1 MRTWTRNAATAATV
15 GVIAL
20 TAAACTPDTTRA
32 RVEAD
37 VPPTFAKAYA
47 VSEQLQGH
55 GVVQPH
61 VTKTECHSSVNT
73 LQDSGPGSWDC
84 ELAYTVHGKP
94 EKASLLILIDALACY
109 QALDGEHRDDTIKD
123 RATGATLPDPKVGFD
138 GCFNVYDNK
147 THTSKT

>member
-1 MRTWTRNAATAATV
+1 MRSWTRNLATAATV
-15 GVIAL
+15 GVIAV
-20 TAAACTPDTTRA
+20 TASACTPDTTRA

-37 VPPTFAKAYA
+37 VPSTFAKAYA

-55 GVVQPH
+55 GVVRPQ

-84 ELAYTVHGKP
+84 ELAYTVNGKP
-94 EKASLLILIDALACY
+94 KKASLLILIDSLACY
-109 QALDGEHRDDTIKD
+109 QALDGENRDDTIKD

-138 GCFNVYDNK
+138 GCFSVYDDK
-147 THTSKT
+147 TDTSKT